1 MHPPALRAVTWLFSR
16 LVPKDV
22 REPMIGDLAEE
33 YAARAKAT
41 SPFAALTWYLREI
54 CASVPPMLWIRL
66 TRTAWISTL
75 AVAVLAFIAAGV
87 VDAVVTRAIPNWT
100 ADGTFAP
107 SPLGVMVKLLVV
119 GLIGFFAER
128 LRRRAALVLGAILFV
143 VIAAMALSPEMN
155 ASSPLWFKASWFFL
169 GPAAVVGGILCSVRR
184 SRT

>member
-33 YAARAKAT
+33 YVARAKAT
-41 SPFAALTWYLREI
+41 SSFAALSWYLREI

-66 TRTAWISTL
+66 TRAAWIATL
-75 AVAVLAFIAAGV
+75 AVAGLAFIAAGV
-87 VDAVVTRAIPNWT
+87 VDVVVTRAIPNWA

-107 SPLGVMVKLLVV
+107 SPLGVVIKLLVV
-119 GLIGFFAER
+119 GLIGYFAER
-128 LRRRAALVLGAILFV
+128 SRRRAGLVLGAILFL
-143 VIAAMALSPEMN
+143 VIAAMTLSSSEM
-155 ASSPLWFKASWFFL
+155 SSPLWFKASWFFL
-169 GPAAVVGGILCSVRR
+169 GPAAAVGGILCAVRR